1 MTKDRIRLI
10 AAAACCLGL
19 AALLAA
25 CPAWAAEEAHGGGE
39 QSGIINLNKTL
50 LIQVVN
56 FLILIAVLYRFLYK
70 PLTQFL
76 ATRADGIKR
85 SLEEA
90 KAAREAAAK
99 AQQEYEAQIAA
110 TRREAAALREAAV
123 REVEEERQRL
133 LKASRDEAARLM
145 TEAKAQIEQ
154 EVKRAK
160 AELRQEVVDLS
171 LGVAERVI
179 ARSLTTDD
187 QRRLADQ
194 VMVEIGS
201 GRL

>member
-1 MTKDRIRLI
+1 MMKDRTTLI
-10 AAAACCLGL
+10 VMAAMFLGL
-19 AALLAA
+19 ALLVAFPSLA
-25 CPAWAAEEAHGGGE
+25 SEGAKGEEQG
-39 QSGIINLNKTL
+39 GIINLNMTL
-50 LIQVVN
+50 LVQMVN
-56 FLILIAVLYRFLYK
+56 FLILIVLLHRFLYK

-99 AQQEYEAQIAA
+99 AQQEYEARIAA
-110 TRREAAALREAAV
+110 TRREAAALRESAV

-133 LKASRDEAARLM
+133 LKVSRDEAARLL

-160 AELRQEVVDLS
+160 AELRAEVVGLS
-171 LGVAERVI
+171 LGVAERLI
-179 ARSLTTDD
+179 GRSLTTEDD
-187 QRRLADQ
+187 RRLAEQ
-194 VMVEIGS
+194 VVQEIGA
-201 GRL
+201 GR

>member
-10 AAAACCLGL
+10 AVAACLFLGL
-19 AALLAA
+19 ALLVAFPAL
-25 CPAWAAEEAHGGGE
+25 AAEEAHGGGE
-39 QSGIINLNKTL
+39 QPGIINLNRTL
-50 LIQVVN
+50 ALQVVN
-56 FLILIAVLYRFLYK
+56 FLILIAVLYKFLYK

-76 ATRADGIKR
+76 ATRADGIRR

-90 KAAREAAAK
+90 KAARETAAQ
-99 AQQEYEAQIAA
+99 AQKEYEAQILA
-110 TRREAAALREAAV
+110 TRREAAAMRESAI

-133 LKASRDEAARLM
+133 LKVSREEAARLV
-145 TEAKAQIEQ
+145 TEAKAQIAQ

-160 AELRQEVVDLS
+160 IELREEVVGLS

-187 QRRLADQ
+187 HRRLAEQ
-194 VMVEIGS
+194 VVAEIGS
-201 GRL
+201 GR

>member
-10 AAAACCLGL
+10 AVAACCLGL
-19 AALLAA
+19 LLLASF
-25 CPAWAAEEAHGGGE
+25 PALAAEEAHGAE
-39 QSGIINLNKTL
+39 QSGIVNLNRTL
-50 LIQVVN
+50 ILQVVN
-56 FLILIAVLYRFLYK
+56 FLILIILLHRFLYK

-90 KAAREAAAK
+90 KAAREAAAQ
-99 AQQEYEAQIAA
+99 AQQTYEAQILA

-133 LKASRDEAARLM
+133 LKVSREEAARLVA
-145 TEAKAQIEQ
+145 EAKAQIEQ

-160 AELRQEVVDLS
+160 AELRGEVVGLS
-171 LGVAERVI
+171 LGVAERLI

-187 QRRLADQ
+187 HRRLAEE
-194 VMVEIGS
+194 VAAEIGG
-201 GRL
+201 GR

>member
-1 MTKDRIRLI
+1 MMKDRTTLI
-10 AAAACCLGL
+10 VMAAMFLGL
-19 AALLAA
+19 ALLVAFPSLA
-25 CPAWAAEEAHGGGE
+25 SEGAKGEEQG
-39 QSGIINLNKTL
+39 GIINLNMTL
-50 LIQVVN
+50 LVQMVN
-56 FLILIAVLYRFLYK
+56 FLILIVLLQRFLYK

-99 AQQEYEAQIAA
+99 AQQEYEARIAA
-110 TRREAAALREAAV
+110 TRREAAALRESAV

-133 LKASRDEAARLM
+133 LKVSRDEAARLL

-160 AELRQEVVDLS
+160 AELRAEVVGLS
-171 LGVAERVI
+171 LGVAERLI
-179 ARSLTTDD
+179 GRSLTTDD
-187 QRRLADQ
+187 DRRLAEQ
-194 VMVEIGS
+194 VVQEIGA
-201 GRL
+201 GR

>member
-1 MTKDRIRLI
+1 MMKDRTTLI
-10 AAAACCLGL
+10 VMAAMFLGL
-19 AALLAA
+19 ALLVAFPSLA
-25 CPAWAAEEAHGGGE
+25 SEGAKGEE
-39 QSGIINLNKTL
+39 QPGIINLNMTL
-50 LIQVVN
+50 LVQMVN
-56 FLILIAVLYRFLYK
+56 FLILIVLLQRFLYK

-99 AQQEYEAQIAA
+99 AQQEYEARIAA
-110 TRREAAALREAAV
+110 TRREAAALRESAV

-133 LKASRDEAARLM
+133 LKVSRDEAARLV

-160 AELRQEVVDLS
+160 AELRAEVVGLS
-171 LGVAERVI
+171 LGVAERLI
-179 ARSLTTDD
+179 GRSLTTEDD
-187 QRRLADQ
+187 RRLAEQ
-194 VMVEIGS
+194 VVQEIGA
-201 GRL
+201 GR

>member
-1 MTKDRIRLI
+1 MMKDRSTLI
-10 AAAACCLGL
+10 VMAAMFLGL
-19 AALLAA
+19 ALLVAFPSLA
-25 CPAWAAEEAHGGGE
+25 SEGAKGEE
-39 QSGIINLNKTL
+39 QPGIINLNMTL
-50 LIQVVN
+50 LVQMVN
-56 FLILIAVLYRFLYK
+56 FLILIVLLQRFLYK

-99 AQQEYEAQIAA
+99 AQQEYEARIAA
-110 TRREAAALREAAV
+110 TRREAAALRESAV

-133 LKASRDEAARLM
+133 LKVSRDEAARLL

-160 AELRQEVVDLS
+160 AELRAEVVGLS
-171 LGVAERVI
+171 LGVAERLI
-179 ARSLTTDD
+179 GRSLTTDD
-187 QRRLADQ
+187 DRRLAERVVQ
-194 VMVEIGS
+194 EIGA
-201 GRL
+201 GR

>member
-1 MTKDRIRLI
+1 MMKDRTTLI
-10 AAAACCLGL
+10 VMAAMFLGL
-19 AALLAA
+19 ALLVAFPSLA
-25 CPAWAAEEAHGGGE
+25 SEGAKGEEQG
-39 QSGIINLNKTL
+39 GIINLNMTL
-50 LIQVVN
+50 LVQMVN
-56 FLILIAVLYRFLYK
+56 FLILIVLLQRFLYK

-99 AQQEYEAQIAA
+99 AQQEYEARIAA
-110 TRREAAALREAAV
+110 TRREAAALRESAV

-133 LKASRDEAARLM
+133 LKVSRDEAARLL

-160 AELRQEVVDLS
+160 AELRAEVVGVS
-171 LGVAERVI
+171 LGVAERLI
-179 ARSLTTDD
+179 GRSLTTDD
-187 QRRLADQ
+187 DRRLAEQ
-194 VMVEIGS
+194 VVQEIGA
-201 GRL
+201 GR

>member
-1 MTKDRIRLI
+1 MTKDRMRLV
-10 AAAACCLGL
+10 ATAACFLGV
-19 AALLAA
+19 ALFVAF
-25 CPAWAAEEAHGGGE
+25 PVWAAEEAHGGGE
-39 QSGIINLNKTL
+39 QPGIINLNLTL

-56 FLILIAVLYRFLYK
+56 FLILIAVLYKFLFK
-70 PLTQFL
+70 PLTEFL

-90 KAAREAAAK
+90 KTAKEAAAQ
-99 AQQEYEAQIAA
+99 AQKEYEAQILA
-110 TRREAAALREAAV
+110 TRREAAAMREAAV

-133 LKASRDEAARLM
+133 LKASRDEAARLV

-187 QRRLADQ
+187 QRRLAEQ
-194 VMVEIGS
+194 VIAEIGS
-201 GRL
+201 GR

>member
-1 MTKDRIRLI
+1 MMKDRTALI
-10 AAAACCLGL
+10 VMAAMFLGL
-19 AALLAA
+19 ALLVAFPSLA
-25 CPAWAAEEAHGGGE
+25 SEGAKGEEQG
-39 QSGIINLNKTL
+39 GIINLNMTL
-50 LIQVVN
+50 LVQMVN
-56 FLILIAVLYRFLYK
+56 FLILIVLLHRFLYK

-99 AQQEYEAQIAA
+99 AQQEYEARIAA
-110 TRREAAALREAAV
+110 TRREAAALRESAV

-133 LKASRDEAARLM
+133 LKVSRDEAARLL

-160 AELRQEVVDLS
+160 AELRAEVVGLS
-171 LGVAERVI
+171 LGVAERLI
-179 ARSLTTDD
+179 GRSLTTDD
-187 QRRLADQ
+187 DRRLAEQ
-194 VMVEIGS
+194 VVQEIGA
-201 GRL
+201 GR

>member
-1 MTKDRIRLI
+1 MTKDRIRLVVI
-10 AAAACCLGL
+10 AACFLGL
-19 AALLAA
+19 ALLAA
-25 CPAWAAEEAHGGGE
+25 FPVWAAEEAHGGE
-39 QSGIINLNKTL
+39 QPGIINLNMTL

-56 FLILIAVLYRFLYK
+56 FLILIAVLYKFLFK

-90 KAAREAAAK
+90 KTAKEAAAQVQK
-99 AQQEYEAQIAA
+99 EYEAQILA
-110 TRREAAALREAAV
+110 TRREAAAMRESAI

-133 LKASRDEAARLM
+133 LKVSRDEAARLV

-154 EVKRAK
+154 EVKKAK
-160 AELRQEVVDLS
+160 VELRAEVVGLS
-171 LGVAERVI
+171 LGIAERVI

-187 QRRLADQ
+187 HRRLAEQ
-194 VMVEIGS
+194 VVAEIGS
-201 GRL
+201 GR

>member
-1 MTKDRIRLI
+1 MMKNRTTLI
-10 AAAACCLGL
+10 VMAAMFLGL
-19 AALLAA
+19 ALLVAFPSLA
-25 CPAWAAEEAHGGGE
+25 SEGAKGEE
-39 QSGIINLNKTL
+39 QPGIINLNMTL
-50 LIQVVN
+50 LVQMVN
-56 FLILIAVLYRFLYK
+56 FLILIVLLQRFLYK

-99 AQQEYEAQIAA
+99 AQQEYEARIAA
-110 TRREAAALREAAV
+110 TRREAAALRESAV

-133 LKASRDEAARLM
+133 LKVSRDEAARLL

-160 AELRQEVVDLS
+160 AELRAEVVGLS
-171 LGVAERVI
+171 LGVAERLI
-179 ARSLTTDD
+179 GRSLTTEDD
-187 QRRLADQ
+187 RRLAEQ
-194 VMVEIGS
+194 VVQEIGA
-201 GRL
+201 GR

>member
-1 MTKDRIRLI
+1 MMKDRTTLI
-10 AAAACCLGL
+10 VMAAMFLGL
-19 AALLAA
+19 ALLVA
-25 CPAWAAEEAHGGGE
+25 CPSLASEGAKGEEQG
-39 QSGIINLNKTL
+39 GIINLNMTL
-50 LIQVVN
+50 LVQMVN
-56 FLILIAVLYRFLYK
+56 FLILIVLLQRFLYK

-99 AQQEYEAQIAA
+99 AQQEYEARIAA
-110 TRREAAALREAAV
+110 TRREAAALRESAV

-133 LKASRDEAARLM
+133 LKVSRDEAARLL

-160 AELRQEVVDLS
+160 AELRAEVVGLS
-171 LGVAERVI
+171 LGVAERLI
-179 ARSLTTDD
+179 GRSLTTDD
-187 QRRLADQ
+187 DRRLAEQ
-194 VMVEIGS
+194 VVQEIGA
-201 GRL
+201 GR